1 MPPREAR
8 DADERAGLLAR
19 DVERGGGGATT
30 SGARV
35 DDDDDDETARER
47 RPAREIRRS
56 VTLGRAMRAA
66 FVSAGVAFVCAVS
79 VLDGYRGRGTSG
91 NVAIDGDGNGSGRR
105 GGWRRSAREVAA
117 RLGDAVRA
125 RQGKRQGE
133 DDRAMRDEFL
143 ESRPGSVTRENVE
156 EAKALANDLTRQ
168 WKRLED
174 RARAEDFDDDVTWM
188 VRTAD
193 SSTPAADARGWW
205 IPRTVGDRF
214 KGDWLL
220 GKASN
225 SPSSGVSRS
234 NDWRLEKSPAHREAK
249 LFNACPS
256 LIHIAAEHA
265 SDSWASMVRQ
275 LGYAHGLRGATS
287 APLDTLKTIR
297 SNPDGPNFVL
307 GGVNTP
313 SLSALSKVLRTVA
326 ARDAPRL
333 TQSKSLF
340 FIGGVRDPLERA
352 VSSYMQ
358 YGVAR
363 RGWQPSVENF
373 QSFVF
378 GRYGRSAHV
387 ANIQFKTLA
396 PESLVSKALDVESH
410 AHNASAVTDEDIV
423 SVLNF
428 YDLLSTPEYE
438 SVSKLF
444 LKQMLY
450 RIVSVRQILDRP
462 RVGYGKLDRFGFQ
475 RFDVKDLDGVLPDSL
490 IKYIASRA
498 FRARFYRVNALDR
511 KLHAGANA
519 RLLRMWNEHKKVS
532 DYFEWERTVQDWVTP
547 RLLGTPGYREA
558 KEIEDSG
565 VRVAKPCPVGEE
577 DECAEKFNEHAA
589 EFLDEERRRHA
600 SEQCLFENQGCFS
613 RQIVNLGLLHYKRS
627 RASELASFFKSKETP
642 SSYGVAR
649 ASACAEAAIET
660 DMKFCS
666 DNSTLGSGTVGK
678 SIIGLA
684 DAVYVLCAHEW
695 CRTLCIPKI
704 WESKVRLVN
713 GVKVDRCLDMPKT
726 MSHFR
731 RATVSHGAIVAHAK
745 QNNFANVAVVEA
757 DAKFIDPDPTEN
769 PKYAAA
775 ATVKSVARLLS
786 NVAQESE
793 AAFTIL
799 RVGYRAWEYE
809 TRKVAC
815 PHGCGCRYSTDSLDI
830 NGPYCVVTRAQC
842 DLRGSHAYVISRDS
856 YSLLLE
862 PVLSKKASQ
871 NKVIDFNVFQRF
883 PQQVILTPMLAAQS
897 AAVVDADFIDPAK
910 QMRDTRVFARTCE
923 VR

>member
-1 MPPREAR
+1 
-8 DADERAGLLAR
+8 
-19 DVERGGGGATT
+19 
-30 SGARV
+30 
-35 DDDDDDETARER
+35 
-47 RPAREIRRS
+47 
-56 VTLGRAMRAA
+56 
-66 FVSAGVAFVCAVS
+66 
-79 VLDGYRGRGTSG
+79 
-91 NVAIDGDGNGSGRR
+91 
-105 GGWRRSAREVAA
+105 
-117 RLGDAVRA
+117 
-125 RQGKRQGE
+125 
-133 DDRAMRDEFL
+133 
-143 ESRPGSVTRENVE
+143 
-156 EAKALANDLTRQ
+156 
-168 WKRLED
+168 
-174 RARAEDFDDDVTWM
+174 
-188 VRTAD
+188 
-193 SSTPAADARGWW
+193 
-205 IPRTVGDRF
+205 
-214 KGDWLL
+214 
-220 GKASN
+220 
-225 SPSSGVSRS
+225 
-234 NDWRLEKSPAHREAK
+234 
-249 LFNACPS
+249 
-256 LIHIAAEHA
+256 
-265 SDSWASMVRQ
+265 
-275 LGYAHGLRGATS
+275 
-287 APLDTLKTIR
+287 
-297 SNPDGPNFVL
+297 
-307 GGVNTP
+307 
-313 SLSALSKVLRTVA
+313 
-326 ARDAPRL
+326 
-333 TQSKSLF
+333 
-340 FIGGVRDPLERA
+340 
-352 VSSYMQ
+352 
-358 YGVAR
+358 
-363 RGWQPSVENF
+363 
-373 QSFVF
+373 
-378 GRYGRSAHV
+378 
-387 ANIQFKTLA
+387 
-396 PESLVSKALDVESH
+396 
-410 AHNASAVTDEDIV
+410 
-423 SVLNF
+423 
-428 YDLLSTPEYE
+428 
-438 SVSKLF
+438 
-444 LKQMLY
+444 
-450 RIVSVRQILDRP
+450 
-462 RVGYGKLDRFGFQ
+462 
-475 RFDVKDLDGVLPDSL
+475 
-490 IKYIASRA
+490 
-498 FRARFYRVNALDR
+498 
-511 KLHAGANA
+511 
-519 RLLRMWNEHKKVS
+519 MWNEHKKVS

-558 KEIEDSG
+558 KETEDSG

-577 DECAEKFNEHAA
+577 DECAEKFIEHAA

-627 RASELASFFKSKETP
+627 RTSELASFFKSKETP

-695 CRTLCIPKI
+695 CRTLCIPKM

-769 PKYAAA
+769 PKYDAA
-775 ATVKSVARLLS
+775 ATVKSVARLLG

-809 TRKVAC
+809 TGKVAC

-830 NGPYCVVTRAQC
+830 DGPYCVVTRAQC

-883 PQQVILTPMLAAQS
+883 PQQIILTPMLAAQS
-897 AAVVDADFIDPAK
+897 AAVADADFIDPAK

>member
-1 MPPREAR
+1 MPPRETR
-8 DADERAGLLAR
+8 GDDERAGLLAR

-35 DDDDDDETARER
+35 DDDDDETARAN
-47 RPAREIRRS
+47 RPAGEIRRS
-56 VTLGRAMRAA
+56 VTLGRAMRAMV
-66 FVSAGVAFVCAVS
+66 VSAGVAFVCAVS
-79 VLDGYRGRGTSG
+79 VLDGHRGRGTSG
-91 NVAIDGDGNGSGRR
+91 KVAIAGDGNGWGRG
-105 GGWRRSAREVAA
+105 GGWRRSARDVAA

-156 EAKALANDLTRQ
+156 EAKAFANDLARQ

-188 VRTAD
+188 VRTAE

-225 SPSSGVSRS
+225 SPLGGVSRS
-234 NDWRLEKSPAHREAK
+234 NNGRLENSPAHREAK

-558 KEIEDSG
+558 KETEDSG

-577 DECAEKFNEHAA
+577 DECAEKFIEHAA

-627 RASELASFFKSKETP
+627 RTSELASFFKSKETP

-695 CRTLCIPKI
+695 CRTLCIPKM

-769 PKYAAA
+769 PKYDAA
-775 ATVKSVARLLS
+775 ATVKSVARLLG

-809 TRKVAC
+809 TGKVAC

-830 NGPYCVVTRAQC
+830 DGPYCVVTRAQC

-883 PQQVILTPMLAAQS
+883 PQQIILTPMLAAQS
-897 AAVVDADFIDPAK
+897 AAVADADFIDPAK

>member
-333 TQSKSLF
+333 TQSKLLF

-558 KEIEDSG
+558 KETEDSG

-769 PKYAAA
+769 PKYDAA

-809 TRKVAC
+809 TGKVAC

-830 NGPYCVVTRAQC
+830 NGPYCVITRAQC

>member
-1 MPPREAR
+1 MPPRETR
-8 DADERAGLLAR
+8 GDDERAGLLAR

-35 DDDDDDETARER
+35 DDDDDETARAK
-47 RPAREIRRS
+47 RPAGEIRRS
-56 VTLGRAMRAA
+56 VTLGRAMRAMV
-66 FVSAGVAFVCAVS
+66 VSAGVAFVCAVS
-79 VLDGYRGRGTSG
+79 VLDGNRGRGTSG
-91 NVAIDGDGNGSGRR
+91 KVAIAGDGNGWGRG
-105 GGWRRSAREVAA
+105 GGWRRSARDVAA

-156 EAKALANDLTRQ
+156 EAKAFANDLARQ

-174 RARAEDFDDDVTWM
+174 RARATWM
-188 VRTAD
+188 VRTAE

-225 SPSSGVSRS
+225 SPLGGVSRS
-234 NDWRLEKSPAHREAK
+234 NNGRLENSPAHREAK

-333 TQSKSLF
+333 TQSKLLF
-340 FIGGVRDPLERA
+340 FIGSVRDPLERA

-558 KEIEDSG
+558 KETEDSG

-577 DECAEKFNEHAA
+577 DECAEKFIEHAA

-627 RASELASFFKSKETP
+627 RTSELASFFKSKETP

-695 CRTLCIPKI
+695 CRTLCIPKM

-769 PKYAAA
+769 PKYDAA

-809 TRKVAC
+809 TGKVAC

-830 NGPYCVVTRAQC
+830 NGPYCVITRAQC

-862 PVLSKKASQ
+862 PVLSKKAK